1 MFNKSIL
8 SGIAIMIALS
18 TTGCLTTIEP
28 GRAGIV
34 FAPFDNKVEKDILLA
49 GNYQIPPTKDVIVY
63 NLQWEPYKE
72 TIDVI
77 TRDDLRID
85 VVASITLR
93 PIQSQLVSLHTEV
106 GPQYYNHVV
115 RQDFRTSVRNA
126 FTNYPMIQ
134 ISKNNQQIV
143 KEIKAMME
151 DKLSSRHIE
160 INNVNIDDIS
170 FSQQI
175 MDAIQKK
182 LTKEQE
188 LETMKFEIAI
198 QKKDNEIARMNAQ
211 RDAEIVS
218 IKAKAEADAI
228 KIVNEAIS
236 SKYIQYKAYDN
247 PQNKLIFVP
256 VGPNGLPVT
265 VRMNINE
272 PIGSA
277 KSPSKAN
284 VSGSFTNTKQNSINS
299 DDDNN

>member
-1 MFNKSIL
+1 MFRKL
-8 SGIAIMIALS
+8 VIALL
-18 TTGCLTTIEP
+18 TIPYLILQLGCTTISP
-28 GRAGIV
+28 GQAGIV
-34 FAPFDNKVEKDILLA
+34 FAPFENKIQKDILTA
-49 GNYQIPPTKDVIVY
+49 GTYSISPTKTVFVY

-85 VVASITLR
+85 VIASITIR
-93 PIQSQLVSLHTEV
+93 PIQSQIINLHTEV
-106 GPQYYNHVV
+106 GPQYYTNVV

-143 KEIKAMME
+143 KEIKTMME
-151 DKLSSRHIE
+151 DKLSARHIE
-160 INNVNIDDIS
+160 IGNVNIDDIS
-170 FSQQI
+170 FSRQV

-211 RDAEIVS
+211 RDAEIVT

-228 KIVNEAIS
+228 KIVNDSLS
-236 SKYIQYKAYDN
+236 SKYIQYKAYDS

-265 VRMNINE
+265 VRMNVSE
-272 PIGSA
+272 P
-277 KSPSKAN
+277 
-284 VSGSFTNTKQNSINS
+284 TNTHHTAKTGVPSVLSKPSTANQDS
-299 DDDNN
+299 DDGN